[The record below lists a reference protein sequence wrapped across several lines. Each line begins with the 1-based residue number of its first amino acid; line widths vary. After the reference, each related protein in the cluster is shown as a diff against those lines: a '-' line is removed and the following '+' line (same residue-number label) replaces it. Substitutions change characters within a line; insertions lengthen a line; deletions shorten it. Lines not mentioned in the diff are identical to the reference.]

1 MLDAGAAACGQW
13 MFAAGRSNFPGWPT
27 FLCLTGSPAML
38 AIREWRH
45 WLVAL
50 LVGGCVL
57 GTWTAVT
64 TAKDEPAATEEST
77 DKPKRN
83 PFVPRA
89 SLSEEELFEYIDR
102 MMEAPRSVQS
112 QEEYGPAMVICAER
126 LLAKNAGETMRAYA
140 TNVKLQALHKV
151 AQYDN
156 QEYQEKLVKFAKECE
171 TDKDKGVVKAAKFY
185 LLENE
190 IVTFQEKK
198 PETYGK
204 LLDETYEMLKPLD
217 GEALD
222 ARYLRVASY
231 LTRVMNDL
239 PEEDRVAK
247 EYKRFGELFSKS
259 EYRELSKY
267 GKRIAKGVPGK
278 DKVEELAGKPMP
290 IDGMTHDDKKFDIKQ
305 YKGKVV
311 LVDFWATW
319 CGPCRAAMP
328 ALIDLY
334 DEMHDQGFEVVAVS
348 LDQDKD
354 ALIKYIDENEIEWP
368 NIFDAD
374 DSDADRKPLAERY
387 SVNAIPMTFLLDKE
401 GKVVAKNL
409 HGEKLKTKI
418 EALLSGK
425 ETAPKPK
432 EAEPKAAEKKETEKQ
447 EAESKEA
454 K

>member
-1 MLDAGAAACGQW
+1 
-13 MFAAGRSNFPGWPT
+13 
-27 FLCLTGSPAML
+27 ML
-38 AIREWRH
+38 AIRGWRH
-45 WLVAL
+45 WIVAL
-50 LVGGCVL
+50 LIGGASF
-57 GTWTAVT
+57 GTWSAVT
-64 TAKDEPAATEEST
+64 TAKDDPAAEENAEENS

-89 SLSEEELFEYIDR
+89 SLSAEELFEYIDR
-102 MMEAPRSVQS
+102 MMEAPRTVQS

-126 LLAKNAGETMRAYA
+126 LIEKNAGETMRAYA

-171 TDKDKGVVKAAKFY
+171 TDKDKAVVKAAKFY

-204 LLDETYEMLKPLD
+204 LLDDTYEMLKPLD

-222 ARYLRVASY
+222 ARYLRIASY

-239 PEEDRVAK
+239 PGEDRVAK
-247 EYKRFGELFSKS
+247 EYKRFGDLFSKS
-259 EYRELSKY
+259 EYRDLKQY

-278 DKVEELAGKPMP
+278 KEADALVGKPMP
-290 IDGMTHDDKKFDIKQ
+290 IDGVTHDDKKFTIEQ
-305 YKGKVV
+305 YRGKVV

-328 ALIDLY
+328 ALIELY
-334 DEMHDQGFEVVAVS
+334 DDLHDQGFEVVGIS

-354 ALIKYIDENEIEWP
+354 ALLKYIEENEIEWP

-374 DSDADRKPLAERY
+374 DSDSDRKALAERY
-387 SVNAIPMTFLLDKE
+387 GVNAIPTTFLLDKE
-401 GKVVAKNL
+401 GRVVAKNL
-409 HGEKLKTKI
+409 HGAKLKEKI
-418 EALLSGK
+418 EAVLSGK
-425 ETAPKPK
+425 EKAP
-432 EAEPKAAEKKETEKQ
+432 EPKAEVPKADEDKPKVGEKN
-447 EAESKEA
+447 
-454 K
+454 

>member
-1 MLDAGAAACGQW
+1 
-13 MFAAGRSNFPGWPT
+13 
-27 FLCLTGSPAML
+27 ML

-45 WLVAL
+45 WFVVL
-50 LVGGCVL
+50 LVSGCVL
-57 GTWTAVT
+57 GTWAAVT
-64 TAKDEPAATEEST
+64 TAKDEPSATEEDG

-89 SLSEEELFEYIDR
+89 SLSAEELFEYIDR

-126 LLAKNAGETMRAYA
+126 LIAKNAGETMRAYA

-156 QEYQEKLVKFAKECE
+156 QEYQEKLVQFSKECE
-171 TDKDKGVVKAAKFY
+171 ADKDKQVVKTAKFY

-198 PETYGK
+198 PEVYGK
-204 LLDETYEMLKPLD
+204 LLDETYDMLKPLD
-217 GEALD
+217 GESLD
-222 ARYLRVASY
+222 ARYLRVASF
-231 LTRVMNDL
+231 LTRVINEL

-259 EYRELSKY
+259 EFRELSKY

-278 DKVEELAGKPMP
+278 AENLVGKPMP

-305 YKGKVV
+305 YRGKVV

-328 ALIDLY
+328 ALIELY
-334 DEMHDQGFEVVAVS
+334 DELHDEGFEVVGVS

-354 ALIKYIDENEIEWP
+354 ALLKYIEENDIEWP

-374 DSDADRKPLAERY
+374 DSDSDRKALAERY
-387 SVNAIPMTFLLDKE
+387 SVNAIPATYLLDKE

-409 HGEKLKTKI
+409 HGEKLKEKI
-418 EALLSGK
+418 EELLKGK
-425 ETAPKPK
+425 PT
-432 EAEPKAAEKKETEKQ
+432 EAKSEEKSAEKPADIKE
-447 EAESKEA
+447 ESKDKE
-454 K
+454 

>member
-1 MLDAGAAACGQW
+1 
-13 MFAAGRSNFPGWPT
+13 
-27 FLCLTGSPAML
+27 ML

-50 LVGGCVL
+50 LVSGCVL

-64 TAKDEPAATEEST
+64 TAKDEPAAAEEES

-89 SLSEEELFEYIDR
+89 GLSADELFEYIDR

-126 LLAKNAGETMRAYA
+126 LMEKNAGETMRAYA
-140 TNVKLQALHKV
+140 TYVKLQALHKV

-171 TDKDKGVVKAAKFY
+171 ADKDKQVAKAAKFY

-190 IVTFQEKK
+190 VVTFQEKK

-204 LLDETYEMLKPLD
+204 LLDEMYDMLKPLD

-222 ARYLRVASY
+222 ARYLRVASF
-231 LTRVMNDL
+231 LTRVINEL

-259 EYRELSKY
+259 EFRELSKY

-278 DKVEELAGKPMP
+278 ADNLVGKPMP
-290 IDGMTHDDKKFDIKQ
+290 LDGMTHDDKKFTIEQ
-305 YKGKVV
+305 YRGKVV

-328 ALIDLY
+328 ALIELY
-334 DEMHDQGFEVVAVS
+334 DELHEEGFEVVGVS

-354 ALIKYIDENEIEWP
+354 ALINYIDENEIEWP

-374 DSDADRKPLAERY
+374 DSDSERKALAERY
-387 SVNAIPMTFLLDKE
+387 SVNAIPTTFLLDQQ

-409 HGEKLKTKI
+409 HGEKLKAKI
-418 EALLSGK
+418 EELLKGK
-425 ETAPKPK
+425 EQAPEPKAVEPKDSKPK
-432 EAEPKAAEKKETEKQ
+432 EDKAG
-447 EAESKEA
+447 
-454 K
+454 

>member
-1 MLDAGAAACGQW
+1 
-13 MFAAGRSNFPGWPT
+13 
-27 FLCLTGSPAML
+27 ML
-38 AIREWRH
+38 AFRGWRH
-45 WLVAL
+45 LLMAL
-50 LVGGCVL
+50 LLGVGIVGFRYVES
-57 GTWTAVT
+57 A
-64 TAKDEPAATEEST
+64 AKDEPAAVEEETE
-77 DKPKRN
+77 KPKRN

-89 SLSEEELFEYIDR
+89 SLSAEELFEYIDR

-126 LLAKNAGETMRAYA
+126 LIAKNAGETMRAYA
-140 TNVKLQALHKV
+140 TGVKLQALHKV

-156 QEYQEKLVKFAKECE
+156 QEYQEKLVTFAKECE
-171 TDKDKGVVKAAKFY
+171 SDKDKAVVKAAKFY

-217 GEALD
+217 GETLD
-222 ARYLRVASY
+222 ARYLRVASF
-231 LTRVMNDL
+231 LTRVINEL
-239 PEEDRVAK
+239 PEEERVAK

-278 DKVEELAGKPMP
+278 NGATDLAGKPMP
-290 IDGMTHDDKKFDIKQ
+290 IDGVTHDDKKFTIEQ
-305 YKGKVV
+305 YRGKVV

-328 ALIDLY
+328 ALIELY
-334 DEMHDQGFEVVAVS
+334 DELHDQGFEVVAVS

-354 ALIKYIDENEIEWP
+354 ALIKYIDDNEIEWP

-387 SVNAIPMTFLLDKE
+387 SVNAIPMTFLLDQQ

-409 HGEKLKTKI
+409 HGEKLKAKI
-418 EALLSGK
+418 EELLKGK
-425 ETAPKPK
+425 PADAKTEEKP
-432 EAEPKAAEKKETEKQ
+432 AEKPTEDEKPAKEDKP
-447 EAESKEA
+447 EA
-454 K
+454 KEKE